1 MEYLISVVVPIYNSA
16 PYIGELINSLIKQT
30 KSNFEIV
37 FIDDNSNDSSETL
50 VKKLLMDAD
59 IAFTYI
65 YLDINVG
72 PGMARNRALQ
82 AVKGDYILFVD
93 SDDWLAINTMAILNE
108 AINAYD
114 FDLLLFDYIRAWNNG
129 KRKPCKELNL
139 PEGFIN
145 PSFYAALT
153 NDGVTR
159 KLFNRKIIFENNI
172 EFPNWRNGEDIAF
185 SITYVSFVD
194 KIYYLNEYLYNYL
207 QRENSISN
215 QNIIASDFY
224 NDLYKI
230 YLKYFDGDTFQ
241 EYRIVQD
248 LLYNQPLLYL
258 KTRQNYKK
266 IKKYLTNLMESNK
279 GIIKN
284 INMHYFNYTKRIFI
298 YAAYFRLVLVLKFLW
313 FIKNKFME
321 G

>member
-145 PSFYAALT
+145 PSFYAALIYK
-153 NDGVTR
+153 GKIQYQTR
-159 KLFNRKIIFENNI
+159 ILLQVIFTMIYIKFILNI
-172 EFPNWRNGEDIAF
+172 LMVIHFK
-185 SITYVSFVD
+185 SIV
-194 KIYYLNEYLYNYL
+194 
-207 QRENSISN
+207 
-215 QNIIASDFY
+215 
-224 NDLYKI
+224 
-230 YLKYFDGDTFQ
+230 
-241 EYRIVQD
+241 
-248 LLYNQPLLYL
+248 
-258 KTRQNYKK
+258 
-266 IKKYLTNLMESNK
+266 
-279 GIIKN
+279 
-284 INMHYFNYTKRIFI
+284 
-298 YAAYFRLVLVLKFLW
+298 
-313 FIKNKFME
+313 
-321 G
+321 